1 MTHIRFTNN
10 KVRLLESTVAHLK
23 TAYQK
28 PNHDHEWSHE
38 LFTVLSH
45 ETML

>member
-10 KVRLLESTVAHLK
+10 NVRLLGSTVAHLK
-23 TAYQK
+23 TAYQQ
-28 PNHDHEWSHE
+28 PNHDHESNHE
-38 LFTVLSH
+38 LFTAPSY